1 MATMGAFE
9 NTVATQDELRELYAQ
24 PLQRTIDKEIDHID
38 RNCRAFI
45 AHAPFVSIA
54 TASAGGLCEV
64 SPRGGAPG
72 WVAVLDE
79 HRLLLP
85 DDRGNNR
92 LDSLTNIVET
102 EQVGL
107 LFLVPGRRE
116 TLRVNGRAWITTDA
130 DVLAH
135 APLNGKIPPAGIGV
149 EVRTAFLQCGKALIR
164 SGLWQPEN
172 WPDIDGLAPS
182 AEMYK
187 DHIAGGMTTEQMDEA
202 LRESYTQRLT
212 W

>member
-1 MATMGAFE
+1 MGAFAD
-9 NTVATQDELRELYAQ
+9 TIATRDELRELYAQ
-24 PLQRTIDKEIDHID
+24 PQQRTI
-38 RNCRAFI
+38 
-45 AHAPFVSIA
+45 
-54 TASAGGLCEV
+54 ASADGLCEV

-130 DVLAH
+130 DVVAQ
-135 APLNGKIPPAGIGV
+135 APLS
-149 EVRTAFLQCGKALIR
+149 GKALIR
-164 SGLWQPEN
+164 SGLGQPED
-172 WPDIDGLAPS
+172 WPDIDGPAPS
-182 AEMYK
+182 TEMYT
-187 DHIAGGMTTEQMDEA
+187 DHIAGGMTADQMDES